1 MIFVLTIQIAFLFT
15 QVFDSLRT
23 YTKYF
28 IIYTKYF
35 IIYTKY
41 FMIYTKYF
49 IIYIK
54 DTMFYINLVE
64 CIIITPRNM
73 LITVK
78 YKKI

>member
-23 YTKYF
+23 
-28 IIYTKYF
+28 
-35 IIYTKY
+35 
-41 FMIYTKYF
+41 YTKYF